1 MKIYFQRHLM
11 VFVGICTL
19 ISGISRVMSPSVL
32 TLSLPTGNGIMKI
45 QKITLLYLETDLEGF
60 WTLEKVL

>member
-1 MKIYFQRHLM
+1 MD
-11 VFVGICTL
+11 L
-19 ISGISRVMSPSVL
+19 IFCKHKKAQKTWISFFASL

-45 QKITLLYLETDLEGF
+45 QKITFLYLQTDLEGF

>member
-19 ISGISRVMSPSVL
+19 ISGISRVMSPSDFIDNLRIRDFQLDPQIIFVHL
-32 TLSLPTGNGIMKI
+32 MNLKA
-45 QKITLLYLETDLEGF
+45 
-60 WTLEKVL
+60 